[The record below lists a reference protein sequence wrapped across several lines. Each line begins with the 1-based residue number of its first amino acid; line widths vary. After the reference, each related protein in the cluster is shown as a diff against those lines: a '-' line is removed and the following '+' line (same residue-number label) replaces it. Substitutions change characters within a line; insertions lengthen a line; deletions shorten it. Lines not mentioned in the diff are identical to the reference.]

1 MIPLF
6 QNLYTY
12 FQIGNTT
19 YDAQI
24 QTEET
29 WTQIDGLGNKLKTLQ
44 TRITDNEF
52 YTQRVIKESQEI
64 YKEAHSTS
72 EKSEQLLNEYQT
84 VKAKLA
90 NKLGSV
96 DDSKRRAADLFDR
109 TLQLMSKIRNTESE
123 IDTLRNSSLE
133 EDIQNLKNEIQHLIV
148 EMGDYT
154 HKIEE
159 RAMFY
164 KTCT

>member
-1 MIPLF
+1 M
-6 QNLYTY
+6 
-12 FQIGNTT
+12 
-19 YDAQI
+19 
-24 QTEET
+24 
-29 WTQIDGLGNKLKTLQ
+29 Q

-64 YKEAHSTS
+64 YKEANSTS
-72 EKSEQLLNEYQT
+72 EKSERLLNEYKT
-84 VKAKLA
+84 VKSKLA

-133 EDIQNLKNEIQHLIV
+133 EDIQNLKDEIQHLIF

-154 HKIEE
+154 YKIEE
-159 RAMFY
+159 RATYY